1 MNAAT
6 FAVLMVLGGSSPEAS
21 DPIALT
27 AELGSPRFAQ
37 REAAE
42 VALGRLGR
50 AALPSLR
57 AALSSH
63 DPEIRT
69 RASAIV
75 RRIEGGLLVEPTL
88 VDLDFDDVPLAEALA
103 TINRRSAL
111 KLTINP
117 EVPALWAARR
127 LSVRSGGPIPFWK
140 AVDAICEAGQL
151 HYVFGGQSDFE
162 HGDSTFALYDGFA
175 SSRGMF
181 HDQGPFRVQLASLHY
196 QSEVHLS
203 TEHPGAGRSGP
214 GETAPNDPSKGRNLS
229 SKQFFLQMLVGA
241 EPRLSLA
248 PAGPVKIIEAIDDR
262 GRSLLIPNRGELVHH
277 ESGYLGVNPSPLV
290 HLRVD
295 LAYPDEPNARLKKIK
310 GSIPLV
316 VSTRRPDPLEIPLAS
331 AANKTF
337 AQNNVKI
344 SVGEI
349 RVGMPDQAATI
360 ELSIKVGDDLAKRA
374 EDEDD
379 EVGEI
384 RSVASPQQLEVI
396 DADGR
401 MIPWFP
407 SSSFFNGEEAKL
419 TLTLLD
425 RGVPV
430 VPTSIRYHG
439 VIRDQTEVAFEF
451 RDLPMP

>member
-1 MNAAT
+1 
-6 FAVLMVLGGSSPEAS
+6 MVLGGSSPEAS

-27 AELGSPRFAQ
+27 ADLGSPRFVR

-42 VALGRLGR
+42 ILLGRLGR
-50 AALPSLR
+50 VALPALR
-57 AALSSH
+57 AALTDK
-63 DPEIRT
+63 DPEVRT
-69 RASAIV
+69 RASVIV
-75 RRIEGGLLVEPTL
+75 RRIEGGLLVEPTM
-88 VDLDFDDVPLAEALA
+88 VDLDFDDVPLTDAVA
-103 TINRRSAL
+103 TINKQSAL
-111 KLTINP
+111 KLTTTP
-117 EVPALWAARR
+117 EIPALWATRR
-127 LSVRSGGPIPFWK
+127 LSVHSDGSIPFWK
-140 AVDAICEAGQL
+140 AIDVLCEAGQL

-162 HGDSTFALYDGFA
+162 HGDSTFALYEGFA

-203 TEHPGAGRSGP
+203 TEHPGTRKAGP
-214 GETAPNDPSKGRNLS
+214 GGTLPNDPSKAKNLS
-229 SKQFFLQMLVGA
+229 SKQFFLQLLVGA

-248 PAGPVKIIEAIDDR
+248 PAGPIKLLEAIDGR
-262 GRSLLIPNRGELVHH
+262 GRSLLIPTRGEVVHH

-295 LAYPDEPNARLKKIK
+295 LAYPEESNARLKKIR
-310 GSIPLV
+310 GTIPLV
-316 VSTRRPDPLEIPLAS
+316 VSTRRPDPLEISLTD

-337 AQNNVKI
+337 TQNNVKVT
-344 SVGEI
+344 VGEV
-349 RVGMPDQAATI
+349 RVGVPDQAATI
-360 ELSIKVGDDLAKRA
+360 ELSIKVGDDQARRA
-374 EDEDD
+374 EGEDN
-379 EVGEI
+379 EVAEI
-384 RSVASPQQLEVI
+384 RSVASPQQLEVL